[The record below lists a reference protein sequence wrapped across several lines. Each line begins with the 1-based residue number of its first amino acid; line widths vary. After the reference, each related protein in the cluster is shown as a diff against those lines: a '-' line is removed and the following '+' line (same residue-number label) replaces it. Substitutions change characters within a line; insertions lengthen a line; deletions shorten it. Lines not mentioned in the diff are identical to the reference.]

1 MELDL
6 KYKRFNCSRKI
17 GCLLISTIRL
27 YYFVKQPQKLTSQFP
42 EVVRYLASGLG
53 MPHGRFFLPEG
64 GVPKKSPV
72 CHGIPSV
79 LRVIYKGQH
88 GSTPI

>member
-42 EVVRYLASGLG
+42 ELVRTHCPYFGLG
-53 MPHGRFFLPEG
+53 MYSATLT
-64 GVPKKSPV
+64 PV
-72 CHGIPSV
+72 
-79 LRVIYKGQH
+79 QDF
-88 GSTPI
+88 